1 MKLAKVR
8 TCHKKLNHTSPL
20 IPAVYQKFMDSVI
33 GVAIM
38 ATGLPIY
45 FIFVKNSYPSL
56 RRKTEKFTIMLQK
69 LLLIVEQDAE
79 IKDE

>member
-1 MKLAKVR
+1 M
-8 TCHKKLNHTSPL
+8 
-20 IPAVYQKFMDSVI
+20 I

-56 RRKTEKFTIMLQK
+56 QRKTKKLTVMMQK
-69 LLLIVEQDAE
+69 LLLIVEQDTEAS
-79 IKDE
+79 KDN